1 MKKLLSFLSAVFAF
15 IFGSAQADSCDY
27 TIAMHDSWGDGW
39 NNGAVIIVNEGD
51 TTVLMP
57 MQGPGGNVATVD
69 TATFSVNDNSL
80 MEVWWV
86 AGDWDSEVSFE
97 IYTNLGVPVFAQ
109 TAPPPAGQLHTAI
122 AGCSASVGITEN
134 NSGIS
139 IYPNPNNGDFFIQNN
154 GKSKNVDI
162 HVFDIQGKEIYNSIL
177 NLNTGSSEMISLGN
191 LNKGMY
197 IIHMNTNEG
206 RKVQNIIIQ

>member
-27 TIAMHDSWGDGW
+27 TIAMHDAWGDGW
-39 NNGAVIIVNEGD
+39 NGGAVVIVLDGD
-51 TTVLMP
+51 TTTLEPVDA
-57 MQGPGGNVATVD
+57 GGGNVASSD
-69 TATFSVNDNSL
+69 TASFTVTDGAN

-86 AGDWDSEVSFE
+86 SGAWDSEVSFE

-109 TAPPPAGQLHTAI
+109 TAPPPAGQLHTTV
-122 AGCSASVGITEN
+122 AGCTAATDVTEYTE
-134 NSGIS
+134 GFS

-177 NLNTGSSEMISLGN
+177 NLNTGSSEMISLGD

>member
-1 MKKLLSFLSAVFAF
+1 M
-15 IFGSAQADSCDY
+15 GSAQADSCAY
-27 TIAMHDSWGDGW
+27 SIVMHDAWGDGW
-39 NNGAVIIVNEGD
+39 NSGEVLIVLDGDSTAYEPANAGGGNVSSSDTAFFTVNEG
-51 TTVLMP
+51 
-57 MQGPGGNVATVD
+57 
-69 TATFSVNDNSL
+69 VNI
-80 MEVWWV
+80 EVWWSS
-86 AGDWDSEVSFE
+86 GNWDSEVSFE

-154 GKSKNVDI
+154 GKSENVDI

-177 NLNTGSSEMISLGN
+177 NLNTGSSEMISLGD